1 MLTIGYGDFYP
12 QDNSAKPVFVLWSL
26 IALPTLTV
34 LIGSIGGIINEGVN
48 TLTLWI
54 GDNLPEKSGA
64 LSAMKGEAAKAKGS
78 AFQSAKPP
86 GFMEEGK
93 ATDAGTGDQAH
104 AEAVKGTIQSMQENH
119 GSNAEHGAAG
129 KHYRH
134 FLLMKEMKNVVQ
146 HLDATPP
153 RKYSYAEWTW
163 FLKLLGEDE
172 SNSSRHRNPRTV
184 HGAEVAADDA
194 HRREPAAEAHNEKD
208 QIQPWSWLGR
218 RSPLM
223 ASTDEPKWV
232 LERLMDALERELKE
246 QGGKSLMQE
255 RSMNGT

>member
-34 LIGSIGGIINEGVN
+34 LIGSVGGIINEGVN

-54 GDNLPEKSGA
+54 GENLPEKSRA
-64 LSAMKGEAAKAKGS
+64 LSDMKGEAAKAKGS

-93 ATDAGTGDQAH
+93 AADAGTGDQAH
-104 AEAVKGTIQSMQENH
+104 AEAVTGTIQSMQENYE
-119 GSNAEHGAAG
+119 SNTGHGATG
-129 KHYRH
+129 KQYRPY
-134 FLLMKEMKNVVQ
+134 LLMKEMKNVVQ

-172 SNSSRHRNPRTV
+172 SNSSRHKNPQTI
-184 HGAEVAADDA
+184 HGAEVAADAA
-194 HRREPAAEAHNEKD
+194 HRQEPAPEAHDEKD
-208 QIQPWSWLGR
+208 QIQSWSWLGR

-223 ASTDEPKWV
+223 TTTDEPQWV

-246 QGGKSLMQE
+246 QGGKTLVE
-255 RSMNGT
+255 EKKTDGT

>member
-12 QDNSAKPVFVLWSL
+12 QDNTAKPVFVLWSL

-34 LIGSIGGIINEGVN
+34 LIGSVGGIINEGVN

-54 GDNLPEKSGA
+54 GESLPEKSRA
-64 LSAMKGEAAKAKGS
+64 LSDMKGEVAKAKGR

-93 ATDAGTGDQAH
+93 AADAGTGDQAH
-104 AEAVKGTIQSMQENH
+104 AEAVTGIIQTMQENH
-119 GSNAEHGAAG
+119 ESDTGDGATG
-129 KHYRH
+129 KQYRPY
-134 FLLMKEMKNVVQ
+134 LLMKEMKNVVQ
-146 HLDATPP
+146 HLDTTPP

-172 SNSSRHRNPRTV
+172 SDSSKHKNPHTI
-184 HGAEVAADDA
+184 HGAEVAADAA
-194 HRREPAAEAHNEKD
+194 HRQEPAAEAHDKKD
-208 QIQPWSWLGR
+208 QVQPWSWLGR
-218 RSPLM
+218 RSPLLTT
-223 ASTDEPKWV
+223 TDEPQWV

-246 QGGKSLMQE
+246 QGGKNLVE
-255 RSMNGT
+255 EKTTDGT